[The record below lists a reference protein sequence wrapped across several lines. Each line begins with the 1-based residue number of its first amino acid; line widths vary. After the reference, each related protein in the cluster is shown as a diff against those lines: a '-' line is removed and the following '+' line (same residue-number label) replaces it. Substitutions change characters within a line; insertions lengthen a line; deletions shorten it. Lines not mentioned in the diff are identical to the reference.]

1 MTDEIV
7 DNTHSSF
14 AVAVEPE
21 FDSDGKWTGVISTH
35 IEEEVKGDLSD
46 EELIQIRSVC
56 GMMASTLILMENDEE
71 FLEFI
76 KDFFIS
82 TNEEMISDMLSS
94 IEDKPNFTKDGNVIT
109 LNFDT
114 KTHGSA

>member
-1 MTDEIV
+1 VTDEIV
-7 DNTHSSF
+7 DNNHSSF
-14 AVAVEPE
+14 AVAIEPE
-21 FDSDGKWTGVISTH
+21 FGEDNKWTGVISAH
-35 IEEEVKGDLSD
+35 IEEEIKDDLSE

-71 FLEFI
+71 FLEYV

-82 TNEEMISDMLSS
+82 NNEEMISDMLSS

-109 LNFDT
+109 LSFDT

>member
-1 MTDEIV
+1 VTDEIV

-21 FDSDGKWTGVISTH
+21 FDSNGKWTGVISAH

>member
-21 FDSDGKWTGVISTH
+21 FDSDGKWTGTISAH